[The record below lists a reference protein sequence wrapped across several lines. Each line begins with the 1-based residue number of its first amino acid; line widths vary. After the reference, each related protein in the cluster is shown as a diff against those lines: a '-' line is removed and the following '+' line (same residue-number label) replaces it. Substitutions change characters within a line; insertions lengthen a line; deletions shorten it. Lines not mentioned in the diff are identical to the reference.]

1 MNKKRKEKKYI
12 KFVKRIL
19 KVLKHL
25 RVRKYSHKFSKK
37 TYGNW
42 VHIVLLAL
50 RQEFDKSLLAREL
63 IMLNYKINIAFVDA
77 NNILIDLKK
86 MGIVIQEDSI
96 LFEYQILLNQ
106 LKGLYMDV
114 LQTYRNDLP
123 QGFPVTDYKA
133 SPF

>member
-1 MNKKRKEKKYI
+1 
-12 KFVKRIL
+12 
-19 KVLKHL
+19 
-25 RVRKYSHKFSKK
+25 
-37 TYGNW
+37 
-42 VHIVLLAL
+42 
-50 RQEFDKSLLAREL
+50 
-63 IMLNYKINIAFVDA
+63 VDA